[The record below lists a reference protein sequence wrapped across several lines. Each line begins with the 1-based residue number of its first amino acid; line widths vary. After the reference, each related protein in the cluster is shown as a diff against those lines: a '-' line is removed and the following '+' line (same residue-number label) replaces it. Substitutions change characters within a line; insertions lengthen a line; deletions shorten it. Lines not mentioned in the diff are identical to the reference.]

1 MPHPLLVLALSTP
14 LSPSTFSSKQHAYLD
29 QDQLFQYQPLTGQFS
44 VLQLIRGARLRG
56 GACPAVNTLPLQSG
70 TLPPFRTHVY
80 LGHERLLEL
89 NPASGEFRVLCFNRT
104 KPCAQPANTTV
115 PAYDVVQRGVRPDF
129 VRAQL
134 VALGQDE
141 LLVFQ
146 PATRSFHIRM
156 YDRSAG
162 LPPPPL
168 SVVDPAEPP
177 SATGEP
183 FPGEP
188 VVSGTLGDAPEA
200 TSLAYLGGGLLLAH
214 APGFDLG
221 AARWA
226 LHRYD
231 RTALGD
237 SGGAPRAL
245 RSLGSGTWTGP
256 RDTLQYTYVGADTL
270 LEVNPTTCRYHLR
283 RLVRPDDAPAPAPRC
298 TSCPSSASSAPAVG
312 FSEPIAA
319 DVRGGLLDSGSL
331 CAEPCSGSCLRSG
344 RAGCGWCESADALWR
359 GSAAGGCYCDCD
371 TWRWGSTACGKPAQE
386 PCAQLETCSACVE
399 RPWCSWCS
407 TTQSC
412 HGGGKHKASGELC
425 LEWHELACPKLPLEL
440 VYEQPA
446 FARALMPC
454 HATDSDPKAHPWDL
468 ALLETGGADC

>member
-200 TSLAYLGGGLLLAH
+200 ASLAYLGGGEAISQV
-214 APGFDLG
+214 PDLG
-221 AARWA
+221 
-226 LHRYD
+226 
-231 RTALGD
+231 
-237 SGGAPRAL
+237 
-245 RSLGSGTWTGP
+245 
-256 RDTLQYTYVGADTL
+256 
-270 LEVNPTTCRYHLR
+270 
-283 RLVRPDDAPAPAPRC
+283 
-298 TSCPSSASSAPAVG
+298 
-312 FSEPIAA
+312 
-319 DVRGGLLDSGSL
+319 
-331 CAEPCSGSCLRSG
+331 
-344 RAGCGWCESADALWR
+344 ES
-359 GSAAGGCYCDCD
+359 Y
-371 TWRWGSTACGKPAQE
+371 
-386 PCAQLETCSACVE
+386 
-399 RPWCSWCS
+399 
-407 TTQSC
+407 
-412 HGGGKHKASGELC
+412 
-425 LEWHELACPKLPLEL
+425 
-440 VYEQPA
+440 
-446 FARALMPC
+446 
-454 HATDSDPKAHPWDL
+454 
-468 ALLETGGADC
+468 

>member
-1 MPHPLLVLALSTP
+1 MYLEPTP
-14 LSPSTFSSKQHAYLD
+14 LELRPPRAEFAYA
-29 QDQLFQYQPLTGQFS
+29 FNAPKPARSGNTRS
-44 VLQLIRGARLRG
+44 RPTTGARRPPHSCGLSSLRW
-56 GACPAVNTLPLQSG
+56 A
-70 TLPPFRTHVY
+70 
-80 LGHERLLEL
+80 
-89 NPASGEFRVLCFNRT
+89 
-104 KPCAQPANTTV
+104 
-115 PAYDVVQRGVRPDF
+115 
-129 VRAQL
+129 
-134 VALGQDE
+134 DE

-162 LPPPPL
+162 PAPPALGRRPRRAA
-168 SVVDPAEPP
+168 VGD
-177 SATGEP
+177 GQP
-183 FPGEP
+183 FPGA
-188 VVSGTLGDAPEA
+188 VVGHPRDGAKA
-200 TSLAYLGGGLLLAH
+200 ASLAYLGGELLLAH

-221 AARWA
+221 AALEA

-312 FSEPIAA
+312 LTIAA
-319 DVRGGLLDSGSL
+319 DVRSRLLTAR
-331 CAEPCSGSCLRSG
+331 CAPSRAQAAACAPAARMRLVRVG
-344 RAGCGWCESADALWR
+344 RRAWR
-359 GSAAGGCYCDCD
+359 GSATGGCYCDCD
-371 TWRWGSTACGKPAQE
+371 TWRWGRPRAGRRRAVRS
-386 PCAQLETCSACVE
+386 LETCSACVE

>member
-1 MPHPLLVLALSTP
+1 M
-14 LSPSTFSSKQHAYLD
+14 Q
-29 QDQLFQYQPLTGQFS
+29 
-44 VLQLIRGARLRG
+44 R
-56 GACPAVNTLPLQSG
+56 
-70 TLPPFRTHVY
+70 
-80 LGHERLLEL
+80 
-89 NPASGEFRVLCFNRT
+89 PAS
-104 KPCAQPANTTV
+104 
-115 PAYDVVQRGVRPDF
+115 
-129 VRAQL
+129 
-134 VALGQDE
+134 
-141 LLVFQ
+141 
-146 PATRSFHIRM
+146 
-156 YDRSAG
+156 
-162 LPPPPL
+162 
-168 SVVDPAEPP
+168 
-177 SATGEP
+177 
-183 FPGEP
+183 
-188 VVSGTLGDAPEA
+188 
-200 TSLAYLGGGLLLAH
+200 
-214 APGFDLG
+214 LG
-221 AARWA
+221 AARA
-226 LHRYD
+226 DRFTGYD

-237 SGGAPRAL
+237 GGGAPRRAPASPVAA
-245 RSLGSGTWTGP
+245 RPGP

-298 TSCPSSASSAPAVG
+298 TSCPGRRTRPRHTGMACGADRGRRPRGCSTRAAVQLAVLGQAAKCEQAAPDACRV
-312 FSEPIAA
+312 S
-319 DVRGGLLDSGSL
+319 
-331 CAEPCSGSCLRSG
+331 
-344 RAGCGWCESADALWR
+344 DALWR